1 MKAVQT
7 IVLITGSALSAVA
20 FFGSAATAGP
30 PFSQSITACHMTKA
44 AQIAALP
51 AIRSA
56 WKPLQEFL
64 WSVTTRPFGTTKLI
78 EPISRIGNPRER
90 SEVQIDL

>member
-1 MKAVQT
+1 
-7 IVLITGSALSAVA
+7 
-20 FFGSAATAGP
+20 
-30 PFSQSITACHMTKA
+30 MTKA

-51 AIRSA
+51 AVRSA

-64 WSVTTRPFGTTKLI
+64 RSVTARRFGTTKLIEPI

>member
-44 AQIAALP
+44 AQIAA
-51 AIRSA
+51 IRSA
-56 WKPLQEFL
+56 WKPLQEL
-64 WSVTTRPFGTTKLI
+64 LRSVTARPFGR
-78 EPISRIGNPRER
+78 PN
-90 SEVQIDL
+90 

>member
-51 AIRSA
+51 AYPQCLETAS
-56 WKPLQEFL
+56 
-64 WSVTTRPFGTTKLI
+64 GTPAECYGKTVRETKLI
-78 EPISRIGNPRER
+78 EPISHIGNPREP
-90 SEVQIDL
+90 SEGQIDL

>member
-30 PFSQSITACHMTKA
+30 PFSQSITACH
-44 AQIAALP
+44 IPRALLLV
-51 AIRSA
+51 I
-56 WKPLQEFL
+56 
-64 WSVTTRPFGTTKLI
+64 
-78 EPISRIGNPRER
+78 
-90 SEVQIDL
+90 

>member
-1 MKAVQT
+1 
-7 IVLITGSALSAVA
+7 
-20 FFGSAATAGP
+20 
-30 PFSQSITACHMTKA
+30 MTKA

-56 WKPLQEFL
+56 WKPLQEL
-64 WSVTTRPFGTTKLI
+64 LRSVTASPFGTTKLI